1 MFEFGVN
8 VDSWESATI
17 TPLYLVTDL
26 SLLTGCAIPAVAP
39 MVVTGPVRPPIG
51 PPSG

>member
-8 VDSWESATI
+8 VDWWESATI

-39 MVVTGPVRPPIG
+39 VTGPVRPPIG